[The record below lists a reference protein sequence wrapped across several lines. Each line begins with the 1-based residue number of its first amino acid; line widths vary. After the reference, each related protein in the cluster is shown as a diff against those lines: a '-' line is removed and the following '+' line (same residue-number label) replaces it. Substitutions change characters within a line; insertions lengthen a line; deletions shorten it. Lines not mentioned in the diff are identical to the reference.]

1 MSTRAPLYMIRA
13 DVCVEEFHRWMGSKR
28 LRDPDHAMH
37 CLLTEC
43 FGPPAPEGPTP
54 KPFRLILPRDG
65 PRGVFYGYGPA
76 DAAALRE
83 MGRICADPLQ
93 ASVLPVESLDSKPMP
108 VEWRT
113 GTRLGFETR
122 VRPTRRLNR
131 PRNDKGETHVAERD
145 AYLMQALDPQTETRK
160 REEVYVAWLS
170 EQFER
175 RSGARLDPQETRLV
189 SFRRTPAL
197 RKRYGRASEGPDA
210 VMRGTLTITDADA
223 FTALLARGIG
233 RHHAYGYGMVLL
245 RPTGKAL

>member
-28 LRDPDHAMH
+28 LRDADHAMH

-43 FGPPAPEGPTP
+43 FGPPAP
-54 KPFRLILPRDG
+54 KPFRLILPQDG
-65 PRGVFYGYGPA
+65 TRGVFYGYGPA

-83 MGRICADPLQ
+83 MGRTCADPLQ
-93 ASVLPVESLDSKPMP
+93 ASVLPVESLDSKLMP

-145 AYLMQALDPQTETRK
+145 AYL
-160 REEVYVAWLS
+160 
-170 EQFER
+170 
-175 RSGARLDPQETRLV
+175 
-189 SFRRTPAL
+189 
-197 RKRYGRASEGPDA
+197 
-210 VMRGTLTITDADA
+210 I
-223 FTALLARGIG
+223 
-233 RHHAYGYGMVLL
+233 
-245 RPTGKAL
+245 